1 MCYKQ
6 VLSEGRTMYLLFSLA
21 VIWCRATGGFTG
33 VGILC
38 CLRQLILMPR
48 QLISISQQRPRLRSC
63 LTYFVLTQHCT
74 KLSSRTSLRH
84 FGERE
89 TALRG
94 CASSL
99 GGKRHCPMRRE
110 APPPVG
116 GTCCTGLLGERLCLL
131 RCSSFLSEVSVPL
144 TPKWASPW
152 LSDEQVKCW
161 NFRSRSHLW
170 CLLSLGSFRVL
181 RPCWCGTLSCPKR
194 RRI

>member
-63 LTYFVLTQHCT
+63 LTYVVLTQHCT

-89 TALRG
+89 TACEGALPPLVGSGIVQCGGRRLLPWAG
-94 CASSL
+94 PVVQVSWENASVSCAVLPS
-99 GGKRHCPMRRE
+99 CRRCRVQS
-110 APPPVG
+110 PPNG
-116 GTCCTGLLGERLCLL
+116 
-131 RCSSFLSEVSVPL
+131 
-144 TPKWASPW
+144 
-152 LSDEQVKCW
+152 
-161 NFRSRSHLW
+161 
-170 CLLSLGSFRVL
+170 RVHGFPTN
-181 RPCWCGTLSCPKR
+181 R
-194 RRI
+194 